1 MTLLLASVRDA
12 EEAEIALANGV
23 DIVDLKDPAHGA
35 LGALPLATIRAVR
48 TAVAGRRPVSAVTG
62 DLPMEPDA
70 VRTAVEDMAGAGVDY
85 VKVGL
90 FADPRR
96 DACVRALATLRRRC
110 KIVGVMFADQG
121 PDVALLSVMAE
132 CGFAGA
138 MLDTAR
144 KGGGRLLDHAD
155 MPFLYDFAVR
165 CRSHGM
171 MSGFAGSLEPPD
183 IPRLLMLA
191 PDVLGFRRALCA
203 HHDRKGRIDPGC
215 VRLIR
220 DLIPLDAR
228 GGIDEQASE
237 RGDGRLSAPR
247 RYAEGFSHEVPTD
260 RIFVRD
266 FVLPIRIG
274 AYSHEQQNPQSVRL
288 DVDVTAARASRAAID
303 MRDVLSYDLILDA
316 IRIVAAQQHIALV
329 ETLAEQIAAFLLG
342 HPRVVSVKVRAEKLD
357 VGPGGVGI
365 EITRERQTEV
375 AKVYQLYPAA
385 AKARP
390 AE

>member
-1 MTLLLASVRDA
+1 
-12 EEAEIALANGV
+12 
-23 DIVDLKDPAHGA
+23 
-35 LGALPLATIRAVR
+35 
-48 TAVAGRRPVSAVTG
+48 
-62 DLPMEPDA
+62 
-70 VRTAVEDMAGAGVDY
+70 
-85 VKVGL
+85 
-90 FADPRR
+90 
-96 DACVRALATLRRRC
+96 
-110 KIVGVMFADQG
+110 
-121 PDVALLSVMAE
+121 MAE
-132 CGFAGA
+132 GGFAGA

-144 KGGGRLLDHAD
+144 KGAGRLLDHAD

-165 CRSHGM
+165 SRSYGL

-203 HHDRKGRIDPGC
+203 RHDRKGRIDPNC

-220 DLIPLDAR
+220 DLMPLDAR
-228 GGIDEQASE
+228 SGTNELTSE
-237 RGDGRLSAPR
+237 RSDLRLSGPR
-247 RYAEGFSHEVPTD
+247 RYAEGFSQDVPTD

-266 FVLPIRIG
+266 FVLSIRIG
-274 AYSHEQQNPQSVRL
+274 AYSHERQNPQSVRL
-288 DVDVTAARASRAAID
+288 DVDVTAARASRAALD
-303 MRDVLSYDLILDA
+303 MRDVLSYDLIMDA
-316 IRIVAAQQHIALV
+316 IRIVAAQEHIALV

-342 HPRVVSVKVRAEKLD
+342 HPRVVSVRVRAEKLD

-385 AKARP
+385 AKGRP

>member
-12 EEAEIALANGV
+12 AEAEIALANGV
-23 DIVDLKDPAHGA
+23 DIIDLKDPAHGA
-35 LGALPLATIRAVR
+35 LGALPLDTIRAVR

-96 DACVRALATLRRRC
+96 EACVRALATLKGRC

-121 PDVALLSVMAE
+121 PDVALLSLMAE

-144 KGGGRLLDHAD
+144 KGVGRLLDHAD

-203 HHDRKGRIDPGC
+203 RHDRKGRIDPEC

-220 DLIPLDAR
+220 DLIPLDGR
-228 GGIDEQASE
+228 GGIDERASE

-247 RYAEGFSHEVPTD
+247 RYAEGFSQDVPTD

-274 AYSHEQQNPQSVRL
+274 AYSHERQNPQSVRL

-316 IRIVAAQQHIALV
+316 IRIVAAQEHIALV

-385 AKARP
+385 TKARP